1 MSVGF
6 CRGSRVEGKMSRVE
20 GKMSRVEGKMS
31 RLENKMSRVE
41 GKMSRVQKYVWKL
54 VSRFFRV
61 DRKTQRS
68 VQAFPLF
75 SAFRTFS
82 LFICAC
88 DSEFI
93 ILVVEGLLKAFSFLS
108 FFFFNFPF

>member
-1 MSVGF
+1 MP
-6 CRGSRVEGKMSRVE
+6 RVEGKMSRVE
-20 GKMSRVEGKMS
+20 NKISRSRVKFEGPKIC
-31 RLENKMSRVE
+31 VE
-41 GKMSRVQKYVWKL
+41 
-54 VSRFFRV
+54 VSFPAFFELIERP
-61 DRKTQRS
+61 RCQR

-93 ILVVEGLLKAFSFLS
+93 ILVVEGLLRAFSFLS
-108 FFFFNFPF
+108 FFF

>member
-1 MSVGF
+1 
-6 CRGSRVEGKMSRVE
+6 
-20 GKMSRVEGKMS
+20 
-31 RLENKMSRVE
+31 
-41 GKMSRVQKYVWKL
+41 MSRVQ
-54 VSRFFRV
+54 SMCGSQFPRFFRV
-61 DRKTQRS
+61 DRKTQMS

-93 ILVVEGLLKAFSFLS
+93 IPVVEGLLRALSFLS
-108 FFFFNFPF
+108 FFFIFNLPFNMEKHLVPDQ